1 MRGHDI
7 TEQLSRI
14 RRAGLGGRR
23 LPSGPR
29 PVRPGVV
36 PVGVRPLQPARPATP
51 GVARRSAPPTLLS
64 SSLGSSMGALG
75 STLLGSG
82 LLGPTRRPEQRVL
95 ARRAPVAR
103 PVRAPRHRHGGLV
116 VAALTAVTA
125 TAVVL
130 LGMLADEVAAA
141 RVGAPTS
148 TAAPVQSMAAS
159 VGPSVVV
166 APVAVVSGEADSI
179 TVGSEVTVWEVA
191 ERVAPAASGSQVAAV
206 AQRLV
211 ADNGLSSVRV
221 HPGQVLRVT
230 AG

>member
-7 TEQLSRI
+7 TEQPSRI

-36 PVGVRPLQPARPATP
+36 PVGVRPVQPARPATP
-51 GVARRSAPPTLLS
+51 GLARRSAALTLLS
-64 SSLGSSMGALG
+64 ASLGSSMGAIG

-82 LLGPTRRPEQRVL
+82 LLGPARRSEQRVL
-95 ARRAPVAR
+95 ARRAAAAPVIR
-103 PVRAPRHRHGGLV
+103 TPRRRHGALV
-116 VAALTAVTA
+116 VAALMAVTA

-130 LGMLADEVAAA
+130 LGMLGDEVAAA
-141 RVGAPTS
+141 RLGAPTATS
-148 TAAPVQSMAAS
+148 AAPASMAAS
-159 VGPSVVV
+159 MQASVVV
-166 APVAVVSGEADSI
+166 APVAVVAGRADTV

-191 ERVAPAASGSQVAAV
+191 ERVAPAASGAQVAAL

-211 ADNGLSSVRV
+211 AENDLSSVRV